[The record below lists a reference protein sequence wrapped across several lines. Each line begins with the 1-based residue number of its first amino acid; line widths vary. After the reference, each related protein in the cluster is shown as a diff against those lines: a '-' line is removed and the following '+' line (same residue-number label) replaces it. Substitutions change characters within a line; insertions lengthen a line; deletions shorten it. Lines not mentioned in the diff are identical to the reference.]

1 MTEQENIRKQA
12 ELTELIQQLGSKE
25 LQEQDYNDVVKRF
38 IDIYDCGWRHS
49 YGPLTQY
56 FFNNVDKDVLR
67 DVLLLTSENILSLL
81 HRKEFEDET
90 YKRTRRSL
98 EKLKD
103 HLDLELIRVSF
114 FESQFEQL
122 DKRAS
127 FLESKSINI
136 QNTAN
141 ESTAKFKQHDEQ
153 LKKQRTESITVLGIF
168 ASIVV
173 TFVGAVSLSSAI
185 FSNMDKVDT
194 PLLCFLT
201 ILIIA
206 FISNL
211 TFKLFE
217 FLRKINNIEYKQSS
231 IIIFNI
237 ILALLSAICLYWNY
251 KTIIMI

>member
-1 MTEQENIRKQA
+1 MTEQENIRKQS

-25 LQEQDYNDVVKRF
+25 LKEQDYNDVVKRF

-49 YGPLTQY
+49 YGTLTQY

-81 HRKEFEDET
+81 HRNEFEDET

-127 FLESKSINI
+127 FLESK
-136 QNTAN
+136 
-141 ESTAKFKQHDEQ
+141 
-153 LKKQRTESITVLGIF
+153 
-168 ASIVV
+168 
-173 TFVGAVSLSSAI
+173 
-185 FSNMDKVDT
+185 
-194 PLLCFLT
+194 
-201 ILIIA
+201 
-206 FISNL
+206 
-211 TFKLFE
+211 
-217 FLRKINNIEYKQSS
+217 
-231 IIIFNI
+231 
-237 ILALLSAICLYWNY
+237 
-251 KTIIMI
+251 